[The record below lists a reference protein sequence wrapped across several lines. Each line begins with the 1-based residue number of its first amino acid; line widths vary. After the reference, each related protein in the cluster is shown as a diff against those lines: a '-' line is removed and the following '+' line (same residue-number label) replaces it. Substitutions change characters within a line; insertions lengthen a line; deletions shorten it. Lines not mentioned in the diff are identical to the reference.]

1 MSSGSCWAV
10 VAVKARARCK
20 SRLAPLLDDAG
31 RVRLAREMLGHV
43 LDVVRATQ
51 AVDALLVVSP
61 ERDTLPADVALVED
75 AGDDLNHAFE
85 IARQYAIGAGAG
97 PLLLLPADLPALR
110 RDDLDALIAGGSAS
124 GIAIAPDHAGTGTN
138 ALYLEHPA
146 GFPLAFGADSRAA
159 HVRAARERGLL
170 PSIIVRPGL
179 QADIDTVRDF
189 EAHWSG
195 WPLAPGVVPSTT
207 DTPQISWPRPPAR
220 WSAC

>member
-43 LDVVRATQ
+43 LGVVRATQ

-61 ERDTLPADVALVED
+61 ERDTLPAEVALVED
-75 AGDDLNHAFE
+75 AGDDLNRAFE
-85 IARQYAIGAGAG
+85 TARHYAIGAGAG
-97 PLLLLPADLPALR
+97 PLLLLPADLPSLR
-110 RDDLDALIAGGSAS
+110 CDDLDALIAGGTAS

-138 ALYLEHPA
+138 ALYLERPA
-146 GFPLAFGADSRAA
+146 GFPLAFGPGSRAA
-159 HVRAARERGLL
+159 HERAARERGLL

-179 QADIDTVRDF
+179 QADIDTVRDC
-189 EAHWSG
+189 EAHWSE
-195 WPLAPGVVPSTT
+195 WHQARAAIPSTAAT
-207 DTPQISWPRPPAR
+207 SQSSWPRTPAR